1 MCNRGDEM
9 QRRAFLLT
17 SGGAVVTVA
26 ATGAPNLLFARDQ
39 SPSSQALEKR
49 CAEIVATYDAQG
61 NHRTGTTV
69 DNASAEW
76 LARQAQQMGAEAV
89 LEPFAV
95 NRVDLQSC
103 YLDIADRRIEGVPLF
118 DAAFTDGA
126 GVRGKLGPLGSA
138 AEIALVE
145 TEPFVLMEPRRVQA
159 GSVAQARQSGHKAVV
174 LLTRGSRP
182 GLF

>member
-49 CAEIVATYDAQG
+49 CAEIVAAYDAQG

-76 LARQAQQMGAEAV
+76 LVRQVQQWARRLCSNRLRSAG
-89 LEPFAV
+89 LIY
-95 NRVDLQSC
+95 NRVTWTSP
-103 YLDIADRRIEGVPLF
+103 IGVSK
-118 DAAFTDGA
+118 AF
-126 GVRGKLGPLGSA
+126 
-138 AEIALVE
+138 
-145 TEPFVLMEPRRVQA
+145 
-159 GSVAQARQSGHKAVV
+159 
-174 LLTRGSRP
+174 
-182 GLF
+182 